1 MHDNIQRPVDE
12 GFVGREADNG
22 SVLPQEAS
30 VDWGYLFTPMDESWI
45 KLHRKLID
53 HWVYTRPEYL
63 SIWIYILI
71 RANWKDT
78 KAIVGG
84 QIRVIERG
92 DVLTSIQ
99 ALAEGSHTSV
109 QTVRTFLKLARED
122 DMIQL
127 VPNTAATHIKVLN
140 YNRLQEVPT
149 ASQQASNTAPT
160 SGQQAPNNI
169 IRSKESKKGR
179 REEEKNTYT
188 GSIALSSGELIA
200 ELRQNDGGAF
210 PIHAEQV
217 ERWKELYPAVDVIA
231 ELRKMMGWLDANPTK
246 RKTRSGMMRF
256 ATNWLSKQQ
265 DKGGNNAA
273 GSNKRT
279 IGDRV
284 ASVDGVSY
292 LQRIAETTQR
302 IGATRHVSDGY
313 GIGPAHALGTQSQ
326 DRGGAGKDGIHHQ
339 DAD

>member
-1 MHDNIQRPVDE
+1 MNSNPTSPAHEDSPIRD
-12 GFVGREADNG
+12 GGGGG
-22 SVLPQEAS
+22 SITEVNERALGIGVS
-30 VDWGYLFTPMDESWI
+30 GMDESWI

-53 HWVYTRPEYL
+53 HWVYSRPSFL
-63 SIWIYILI
+63 SIWVYLLV
-71 RANWKDT
+71 RANWKPS
-78 KAIVGG
+78 KAVLNGRIT
-84 QIRVIERG
+84 VIERG
-92 DVLTSIQ
+92 EVLTSIR
-99 ALAEGSHTSV
+99 ALAEGSHTSER
-109 QTVRTFLKLARED
+109 TVRTFLALAKQD
-122 DMIQL
+122 DMID
-127 VPNTAATHIKVLN
+127 VKSDTAATRVKILN
-140 YNRLQEVPT
+140 YNKLQEVPSADRHT
-149 ASQQASNTAPT
+149 PDTRSTHGRHTPDT
-160 SGQQAPNNI
+160 I

-256 ATNWLSKQQ
+256 AINWLSKQQ
-265 DKGGNNAA
+265 DKGGNNAT

>member
-1 MHDNIQRPVDE
+1 MHDNIQPPVDE

-22 SVLPQEAS
+22 SVLPQGAS

-53 HWVYTRPEYL
+53 HWVYSRPGYL
-63 SIWIYILI
+63 SIWVYLLV
-71 RANWKDT
+71 RANWKPS
-78 KAIVGG
+78 KAVLNGRIA
-84 QIRVIERG
+84 VIERG
-92 DVLTSIQ
+92 EVLTSIRG
-99 ALAEGSHTSV
+99 LAEGSHTSER
-109 QTVRTFLKLARED
+109 TVRTFLALAKQD
-122 DMIQL
+122 DMID
-127 VPNTAATHIKVLN
+127 VKSDTAATRVKILN
-140 YNRLQEVPT
+140 YNKLQEVHPADRHT
-149 ASQQASNTAPT
+149 VDTRATHGRHTPDT
-160 SGQQAPNNI
+160 I

>member
-1 MHDNIQRPVDE
+1 MSNTEVND
-12 GFVGREADNG
+12 RELG
-22 SVLPQEAS
+22 IGVFE
-30 VDWGYLFTPMDESWI
+30 MEESWI
-45 KLHRKLID
+45 KLHRKILS
-53 HWVYTRPEYL
+53 HWLYSRPEFL
-63 SIWIYILI
+63 SIWVYLLV
-71 RANWKDT
+71 RANWKPS
-78 KAIVGG
+78 KAILNGRVV
-84 QIRVIERG
+84 VIERG
-92 DVLTSIQ
+92 EVLTSIRG
-99 ALAEGSHTSV
+99 LAIGSHTS
-109 QTVRTFLKLARED
+109 QRTVRTFLTLAQQDE
-122 DMIQL
+122 MIEAKTD
-127 VPNTAATHIKVLN
+127 TAATRLKILN
-140 YNRLQEVPT
+140 YNKLQEVASADRHTPDTRPT
-149 ASQQASNTAPT
+149 HERHTPDT
-160 SGQQAPNNI
+160 I

-265 DKGGNNAA
+265 DKGGSNAA

-284 ASVDGVSY
+284 ASVDGISY
-292 LQRIAETTQR
+292 IERIA
-302 IGATRHVSDGY
+302 ATSKRVFGDDKDQASLDSGTV
-313 GIGPAHALGTQSQ
+313 HALGLKPQ
-326 DRGGAGKDGIHHQ
+326 DRIE
-339 DAD
+339 